1 MTQMNFDQLWKS
13 KLDKISLEIMALEP
27 LQIKA
32 LVRYDFP
39 KSGGVYLFTTQNDD
53 CVYVGKTGDLRDR
66 VYDVH
71 LNGKGESSLRK
82 ALLGQKKT
90 RKMPAVTTVDEID
103 YYIEG
108 NFLIR
113 FMVIEDILLRG
124 CVEDYLN
131 AILKPIYSVSLS
143 MK

>member
-1 MTQMNFDQLWKS
+1 MNCDPLWKS
-13 KLDKISLEIMALEP
+13 NLEKICFDIMALEP
-27 LQIKA
+27 LQING

-39 KSGGVYLFTTQNDD
+39 KKGGVYLFTTQEDE
-53 CVYVGKTGDLRDR
+53 CIYVGKTGDLRNR

-71 LNGKGESSLRK
+71 LNGKGKSSLRD

-90 RKMPAVTTVDEID
+90 RKIPAVTTVYEID
-103 YYIEG
+103 YYIQK

-113 FMVIEDILLRG
+113 FLVIEDILLRG
-124 CVEDYLN
+124 CVEDFLN
-131 AILKPIYSVSLS
+131 AIFKPKYSVSLS